1 MKKRLLSILLALCM
15 VICLV
20 PTSVFAESETNK
32 KVETEQE
39 LVDALSD
46 SSTDIITLK
55 NDIAISTTLT
65 VDRAVTLNLV
75 GYMLEMTGSGSV
87 IKIADGGHLTLKD
100 SDPTS
105 AYKFTPDANGLWK
118 WGTGGTKT
126 VNGGVIYGGKSE
138 KGGGVYIDGGTFEMF
153 GGNIV
158 GCTATNTS
166 NSAWG
171 GGVFVLSGQFNMTG
185 GSITGC
191 TAVTQ
196 NEAAYGG
203 GVCISGGIFTMTGGS
218 ITNCTVAAQNEG
230 WAAWGG
236 GICNYRN
243 GSTTLSGTAKIQ
255 DCRATATGTNNRHGG
270 GLLNNGTLNISG
282 DVMISGCTAD
292 GNSDAVFTY
301 SGTISGGTFNGTV
314 VNNLGTISGGMFYG
328 SIQDPGNRISG
339 ITVTYRVDNTDYA
352 KQVLQSG
359 MTAQKPE
366 ELTWSGYI
374 FIGDWYNGD
383 TAYDFTNP
391 VTGNITLTA
400 KWAKLCDKTAD
411 FTASD
416 GGTEAIA
423 LLNSAKTGSENST
436 WDNGTKTLT
445 LKGVSFATTATTAV
459 KLPDG
464 ATVILA
470 DGTENRIIGGSATA
484 AQDGKYQ
491 KQIYIYGIYAAGA
504 LTVQGETNGTGKLY
518 VNSGEHINSG
528 NAWTY
533 SVALYAEGNL
543 TLKGGAVT
551 AQGGKTSS
559 GDCAFSFGVE
569 ISEGHGLSV
578 FGGTLTGIGG
588 ESFDT
593 EEPSNVRESFS
604 EGIDIYKSNVTVSGN
619 GKIVTETVADM
630 TDKGLSYGLRI
641 NIGNL
646 YVSDSASFTA
656 AASHAINISNGDLKL
671 SGGKI
676 SALGTN
682 DGVSAVTVGRDWFST
697 ANGNIEV
704 SGGEFECSGG
714 IYMDGYNAGEGQAM
728 FSVTGGKVT
737 ANHIYGPNKLTVSI
751 GTVISGHINADTVQL
766 QSGSLTVREAVRKYP
781 NRNDLMYAS
790 HAIYC
795 KNLLVSGG
803 TLDAAWDWGEYT
815 PIAFPASWYSDDYVQ
830 PLIKIPDGTASF
842 SGGTVIFN
850 TGCAGNTA
858 LKVGTLNLS
867 GGIRGSGYTNEDGG
881 DTYIQKDGST
891 PVKFTVYPADYTNVD
906 AALDKVKTLDKNLY
920 KDFSTVDA
928 AVNEVVRGK
937 NIDEQAAVDAMAKAI
952 ENAISA
958 LEYKDADYSKVD
970 TAIAKANALN
980 KDEYKDFSTV
990 QSAINAVVRGKN
1002 ITEQT
1007 AVDAMAEAIEG
1018 AINALEYKDA
1028 DYSKV
1033 DEAVAKA
1040 NALSKDEYKDF
1051 SAVKSAINAVV
1062 RGKNITE
1069 QSEVDAMA
1077 KAIENAINALEYKDA
1092 DYSKVDEAIARSN
1105 ALNKEE
1111 YKDFS
1116 AVQSAINAVVRGK
1129 NITEQSEV
1137 DSMAKAIENAI
1148 SALEYKDADY
1158 SKVDEAIAKANALNK
1173 DEYKDF
1179 SAVQSA
1185 INAVVRG
1192 KNITEQSEV
1201 DAMAEAIED
1210 AINALEKKPAETKE
1224 NSEKDTVTGNLPS
1237 DKKSPQTGASGMLAL
1252 CAALLLASGGTAAV
1266 ISTRKK
1272 KKFGKAE

>member
-118 WGTGGTKT
+118 WGTGGTNT
-126 VNGGVIYGGKSE
+126 VNGGVIYCGKSE

-1137 DSMAKAIENAI
+1137 D
-1148 SALEYKDADY
+1148 
-1158 SKVDEAIAKANALNK
+1158 
-1173 DEYKDF
+1173 
-1179 SAVQSA
+1179 
-1185 INAVVRG
+1185 
-1192 KNITEQSEV
+1192 
-1201 DAMAEAIED
+1201 AMAEAIED

-1272 KKFGKAE
+1272 KKFDTAE

>member
-171 GGVFVLSGQFNMTG
+171 GGVFVLSGQ
-185 GSITGC
+185 
-191 TAVTQ
+191 
-196 NEAAYGG
+196 
-203 GVCISGGIFTMTGGS
+203 FTMTGGS

-423 LLNSAKTGSENST
+423 LLNSAKTGSADST

-445 LKGVSFATTATTAV
+445 LNGVSFITTATTAV

-1272 KKFGKAE
+1272 KKFDTAE

>member
-20 PTSVFAESETNK
+20 PMSAFAEGETTK

-39 LVDALSD
+39 LVDALAD
-46 SSTDIITLK
+46 SAVDIVTLK
-55 NDIAISTTLT
+55 SDIAIGSTLT
-65 VDRAVTLNLV
+65 VNRTVTLDIY
-75 GYMLEMTGSGSV
+75 GYMLEISGSGSV

-105 AYKFTPDANGLWK
+105 TYKFTPDADGLWK

-328 SIQDPGNRISG
+328 GISG
-339 ITVTYRVDNTDYA
+339 SGSITGLTVTYRVDDKDYA
-352 KQVLQSG
+352 MQVLQSG

-366 ELTWSGYI
+366 EFTKDGCV
-374 FIGDWYNGD
+374 FIGWYNGD

-391 VTGNITLTA
+391 VTSDITLTA

-411 FTASD
+411 FTATD
-416 GGTEAIA
+416 GGAEAIA
-423 LLNSAKTGSENST
+423 LLNSAKTGSENSA
-436 WDNGTKTLT
+436 WNNGTKTLT

-470 DGTENRIIGGSATA
+470 DGTENRIIGGGATA

-559 GDCAFSFGVE
+559 GDCAFSFGVD

-593 EEPSNVRESFS
+593 EEPSNARESFS

-630 TDKGLSYGLRI
+630 ADKGLSYGLRI

-937 NIDEQAAVDAMAKAI
+937 NIDEQAAVDAMAKTI
-952 ENAISA
+952 EA
-958 LEYKDADYSKVD
+958 
-970 TAIAKANALN
+970 
-980 KDEYKDFSTV
+980 
-990 QSAINAVVRGKN
+990 AIN
-1002 ITEQT
+1002 T
-1007 AVDAMAEAIEG
+1007 
-1018 AINALEYKDA
+1018 
-1028 DYSKV
+1028 
-1033 DEAVAKA
+1033 
-1040 NALSKDEYKDF
+1040 
-1051 SAVKSAINAVV
+1051 
-1062 RGKNITE
+1062 
-1069 QSEVDAMA
+1069 
-1077 KAIENAINALEYKDA
+1077 LEYKDA

-1105 ALNKEE
+1105 ALNKDE

-1148 SALEYKDADY
+1148 SALEYKDADYSKVDTAIAKANALNKDEYKDFSAVQSAINAVVRGKNITEQTAVDAMAEAIEDAINALEYKDADYSKVDEAVAKANALSKDEYKDFSAVQSVINAVVRGKNITEQSEVDAMAKAIENAINALEYKDADY

-1201 DAMAEAIED
+1201 DAMAKAIESV
-1210 AINALEKKPAETKE
+1210 INALEKKPAEIKE
-1224 NSEKDTVTGNLPS
+1224 NSEKDTVTGKLPS

>member
-1137 DSMAKAIENAI
+1137 D
-1148 SALEYKDADY
+1148 
-1158 SKVDEAIAKANALNK
+1158 
-1173 DEYKDF
+1173 
-1179 SAVQSA
+1179 
-1185 INAVVRG
+1185 
-1192 KNITEQSEV
+1192 
-1201 DAMAEAIED
+1201 AMAEAIED

>member
-1272 KKFGKAE
+1272 KKFDTAE

>member
-55 NDIAISTTLT
+55 NDIAISTTLNIT
-65 VDRAVTLNLV
+65 RAVTLDLV

-87 IKIADGGHLTLKD
+87 ISIKSGGHLTLKD

-118 WGTGGTKT
+118 WGTSGTKT
-126 VNGGVIYGGKSE
+126 VRGGVIYGGNAE
-138 KGGGVYIDGGTFEMF
+138 YGGGVHIEAGGRFTMI

-158 GCTATNTS
+158 GCKAEGYI
-166 NSAWG
+166 AYG
-171 GGVFVLSGQFNMTG
+171 GGVFVAIGGTFTMTG

-191 TAVTQ
+191 TAVAQ
-196 NEAAYGG
+196 GYGMA
-203 GVCISGGIFTMTGGS
+203 F
-218 ITNCTVAAQNEG
+218 
-230 WAAWGG
+230 GG
-236 GICNYRN
+236 GIRN
-243 GSTTLSGTAKIQ
+243 DGEYNNGNVGRTTLSGTAEIQ
-255 DCRATATGTNNRHGG
+255 DCHAKSESNPYGG
-270 GLLNNGTLNISG
+270 GISDAGTLTISG
-282 DVMISGCTAD
+282 DVKIIGCTA
-292 GNSDAVFTY
+292 GGMGSDAMYVNAN
-301 SGTISGGTFNGTV
+301 NGSSIT
-314 VNNLGTISGGMFYG
+314 GGMFYG

-980 KDEYKDFSTV
+980 KDEYKDFSAV

-1002 ITEQT
+1002 ITEQSE
-1007 AVDAMAEAIEG
+1007 VDAMAEAIED

-1033 DEAVAKA
+1033 DEAIAKA
-1040 NALSKDEYKDF
+1040 NALNKDEYKDF
-1051 SAVKSAINAVV
+1051 SAVQSAINAVV

-1224 NSEKDTVTGNLPS
+1224 NSEKDTVTGKLPS